1 MTASFE
7 KLEALQK
14 QTYFESKLQMVP
26 ASLKEIYSAIKG
38 QEDTLIARELIV
50 DGRTFIGLEY
60 APDGTPVSAYTTNK
74 KGQRVALEQPQDE
87 ERPLNHATKDLISE
101 RLNEVS
107 KNISSTRAEEVAS
120 AEPRSSHPVAK
131 KVRRIDP
138 NNLDRIKE
146 TTR

>member
-38 QEDTLIARELIV
+38 QDTLIARELIV

-107 KNISSTRAEEVAS
+107 KNISSTRTEEVAS
-120 AEPRSSHPVAK
+120 AEPRSSHPAAK